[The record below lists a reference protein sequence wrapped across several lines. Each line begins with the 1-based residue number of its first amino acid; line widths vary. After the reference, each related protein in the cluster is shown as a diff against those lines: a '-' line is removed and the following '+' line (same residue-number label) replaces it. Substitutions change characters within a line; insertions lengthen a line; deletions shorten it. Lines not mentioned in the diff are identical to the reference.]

1 MKILF
6 LILALFSQTAFSKV
20 LFCKQKYLP
29 IKTEY
34 TITGNQAVV
43 KITAEKAVKEL
54 EIKSVTGLR
63 GLVVTDKESFDKMN
77 LKRGES
83 VTMNVSFTKPEGQAF
98 LVLMVNAITNS
109 KAKSQSL
116 PIPVGELS
124 AAQLNERKKNIKSF
138 PSSQQQKPGTNALE
152 SETKYHTMKL
162 PEE

>member
-34 TITGNQAVV
+34 TMSGDSAVV
-43 KITAEKAVKEL
+43 KITAEKTLKNFQLV
-54 EIKSVTGLR
+54 SVTGLR
-63 GLVVTDKESFDKMN
+63 GLVVNSKSEVPVQD
-77 LKRGES
+77 LKRGDVVS
-83 VTMNVSFTKPEGQAF
+83 FNVGFTKPDGQSFIVINVKA
-98 LVLMVNAITNS
+98 NTNTVT
-109 KAKSQSL
+109 KGQSL

-124 AAQLNERKKNIKSF
+124 AAQIKERKKNIKSL
-138 PSSQQQKPGTNALE
+138 PSSTQQKDGTNALE

-162 PEE
+162 PE